1 VVVAAPEEATLRVQ
15 TDGAAS
21 FTVDGRPQRTASD
34 GALHLRPGRHSITV
48 ASPTL
53 ASPRTLTVDLKPNEA
68 ALRAVHG
75 GRGQLRVAV
84 TPWAEVIVDG
94 KVLGTTPLEAVDLAE
109 GPHAITLKNGDLGV
123 VSKRRVVVAPGKETL
138 LKVDLFAERK

>member
-21 FTVDGRPQRTASD
+21 FTVDGRTQRPASD
-34 GALHLRPGRHSITV
+34 GALHLKPGRHSIV
-48 ASPTL
+48 VSSPTL
-53 ASPRTLTVDLKPNEA
+53 ASPRTLSVDLKPNEA
-68 ALRAVHG
+68 ALRVVHG
-75 GRGQLRVAV
+75 GSGKLRAAV

-94 KVLGTTPLEAVDLAE
+94 KVLGTTPLQAVELAE
-109 GPHAITLKNGDLGV
+109 GPHSVTLKNGDLGV
-123 VSKRRVVVAPGKETL
+123 VSKRRVVVVPGRETL